1 MTTPPALDWAAIR
14 RRYEETDA
22 AVADICTEAG
32 IERSALTTAAR
43 KGLWRRQKPRPFPPL
58 RIPTGSAVPSPA
70 GPVLPRPAAPPRAG
84 GSVSSAKSPKA
95 RAKPSSGSAKPKAR
109 TVKDTKTSP
118 SRTAK
123 TTTPRTKAPPRARP
137 LATPSASGGR
147 AQIAAPPRTAAD
159 RRHLLDR
166 LVAAISRKLE
176 QLEHRMALDLDDA
189 ATATDHDR
197 ESRAIG
203 ALIDNLGKI
212 TEMETGLAR
221 TASGKSDPTDIAGD
235 ADRWRRELAGRLA
248 KIVGAAPSAA

>member
-1 MTTPPALDWAAIR
+1 MAAPEATPLSTPSHPHRVGSPLSCRPRPPPPGRSSPGGGPRTLHRAPETETHPRFSEVHSARDQTHQARADQNCRCESHTAKAPACCSDGRAR
-14 RRYEETDA
+14 
-22 AVADICTEAG
+22 AVHA
-32 IERSALTTAAR
+32 RLTTN
-43 KGLWRRQKPRPFPPL
+43 
-58 RIPTGSAVPSPA
+58 
-70 GPVLPRPAAPPRAG
+70 
-84 GSVSSAKSPKA
+84 
-95 RAKPSSGSAKPKAR
+95 
-109 TVKDTKTSP
+109 
-118 SRTAK
+118 
-123 TTTPRTKAPPRARP
+123 
-137 LATPSASGGR
+137 
-147 AQIAAPPRTAAD
+147 PRTADD

-221 TASGKSDPTDIAGD
+221 TSGKSDATDIAGD

-248 KIVGAAPSAA
+248 KIVGPAPGVA

>member
-1 MTTPPALDWAAIR
+1 MSTLPAPDWAAIR
-14 RRYEETDA
+14 RRYEETDD
-22 AVADICTEAG
+22 AVADICVDAG
-32 IERSALTTAAR
+32 IERSGLTNAAR

-70 GPVLPRPAAPPRAG
+70 GPVLPRPAAPLRAG
-84 GSVSSAKSPKA
+84 DRARSTAPPKPKPTRASAKSTA
-95 RAKPSSGSAKPKAR
+95 RATKPVKSAPTKTVAAKSARPKPSHAAATAAR
-109 TVKDTKTSP
+109 APSTRASP
-118 SRTAK
+118 P
-123 TTTPRTKAPPRARP
+123 TPRTAD
-137 LATPSASGGR
+137 
-147 AQIAAPPRTAAD
+147 D

-221 TASGKSDPTDIAGD
+221 TSGKSDATDIAGD

-248 KIVGAAPSAA
+248 KIVGPAPGVA

>member
-1 MTTPPALDWAAIR
+1 MTSPPALDWADIR

-22 AVADICTEAG
+22 AVADICTDAG
-32 IERSALTTAAR
+32 IERAALTTAAR
-43 KGLWRRQKPRPFPPL
+43 KGGWRRQKSRPFPPL
-58 RIPTGSAVPSPA
+58 RTPTGSAAPSPA

-84 GSVSSAKSPKA
+84 DRAHTTAPAKTKAVRAPMTSTTRATKLAKAATTKKPTAKRTASKPTRTLPSPA
-95 RAKPSSGSAKPKAR
+95 RAPSTRA
-109 TVKDTKTSP
+109 SP
-118 SRTAK
+118 P
-123 TTTPRTKAPPRARP
+123 TP
-137 LATPSASGGR
+137 LTP
-147 AQIAAPPRTAAD
+147 AD

-221 TASGKSDPTDIAGD
+221 TSGKSDPTDIAGD

-248 KIVGAAPSAA
+248 KIVGAAPGAA